1 MNIDLKKIASG
12 FILMIRI
19 ILFFISIAN
28 NNFNFSLISLTSMLI
43 FWVLYSLILNIFD
56 VKIFAY
62 ITSIS
67 GFLVFF
73 SVLFMFGIEEVPF
86 PMGAVVFHSSGI
98 AASLAIGFFSL
109 FPIIILYQMSPEKS
123 PQHHKEESL
132 LAEETPDSD
141 SELENNDWEIATEDD
156 LYSGE
161 FEIG

>member
-12 FILMIRI
+12 FILMIGI
-19 ILFFISIAN
+19 ILFFISITN

-86 PMGAVVFHSSGI
+86 PVGAVVFHSNGI

-123 PQHHKEESL
+123 PQRHKEESL
-132 LAEETPDSD
+132 LVEETPDSD